1 MLAYEGRFGVTLA
14 SLWDHF
20 GTILERLWVYGG
32 DFSPLWDHYGT
43 IVESLWVYE
52 GPFSKPTHFPHKF
65 QLFYKVY
72 A

>member
-1 MLAYEGRFGVTLA
+1 MLAYEGRFGVTLV
-14 SLWDHF
+14 SLWGQF

-43 IVESLWVYE
+43 IVESLWEYE
-52 GPFSKPTHFPHKF
+52 GPFSKNSHFPHKF
-65 QLFYKVY
+65 QLLHKVY